1 MLELNFL
8 ALKDLEEGDF
18 LIILL
23 TFWALKDL
31 EEDDFIIIYIYLFL
45 LWDGREKNTMDGRET
60 HQHTQQ
66 QSNP

>member
-1 MLELNFL
+1 L

-18 LIILL
+18 KNYIIDFFGTKRLRGRFYFILL
-23 TFWALKDL
+23 Y
-31 EEDDFIIIYIYLFL
+31 IYILFL